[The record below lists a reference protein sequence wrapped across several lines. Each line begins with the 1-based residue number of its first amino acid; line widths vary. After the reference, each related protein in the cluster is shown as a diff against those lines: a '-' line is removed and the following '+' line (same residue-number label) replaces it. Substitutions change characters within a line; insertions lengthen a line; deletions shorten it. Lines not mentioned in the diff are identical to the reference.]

1 MLIFIA
7 ILDPRFKLKWCTDQV
22 ERQEMK
28 SKFLDVMKMRQSSDV
43 VIESLESET
52 SRCNSADPAEPS
64 ATKKRKKSSQL
75 LSYILILCPS

>member
-64 ATKKRKKSSQL
+64 TTKKRKKSSQL